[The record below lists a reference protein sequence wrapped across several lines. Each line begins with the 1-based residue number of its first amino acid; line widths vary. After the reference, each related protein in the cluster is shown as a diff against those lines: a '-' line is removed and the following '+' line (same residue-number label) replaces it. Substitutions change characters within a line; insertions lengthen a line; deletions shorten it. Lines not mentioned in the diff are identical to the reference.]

1 MSSPK
6 VKGKHLR
13 AANPDAALKGDAYSL
28 LSKRYKAM
36 FKPKEIR
43 AIAISSCPPIGSTFS
58 QIMNYNAIA
67 TRHRNAVLQAR
78 QDAEKAKYYFNGE
91 VLNRYECME
100 RIVMLVAEGMSLPE
114 IVEAVPGFPPVVEI
128 RKWEERH
135 PKFKEDMKLAEA
147 SRGELLNAERKRI
160 VMGAKLTDDK
170 DNVNAQIL
178 KLQASVLAEDA
189 AFCNKKFQPKSLTQ
203 HEDITERV
211 NRQEAYD
218 ELKRLLASNPELRD
232 VMKDLDEV
240 LEGEVVRDAIDDGGS
255 GE

>member
-13 AANPDAALKGDAYSL
+13 EANPDAALKGDAYSL

-170 DNVNAQIL
+170 DNVNAQVL

-240 LEGEVVRDAIDDGGS
+240 IEGEVVRDAIDDGVS

>member
-13 AANPDAALKGDAYSL
+13 AANPDAALKGDAYTL

-211 NRQEAYD
+211 NRQEALE
-218 ELKRLLASNPELRD
+218 ELKRLVANNPDIREI
-232 VMKDLDEV
+232 MKGIDEV
-240 LEGEVVRDAIDDGGS
+240 IDGEVVHDTL
-255 GE
+255 GEEPSE

>member
-13 AANPDAALKGDAYSL
+13 EANPDAALKGDAYSL

-147 SRGELLNAERKRI
+147 SRGELLNAERRRI

-170 DNVNAQIL
+170 DNVNAQVL

-189 AFCNKKFQPKSLTQ
+189 AFCNKRFQPKSLTQ
-203 HEDITERV
+203 HEDITARV
-211 NRQEAYD
+211 NRQEALE
-218 ELKRLLASNPELRD
+218 ELKRLIANNPDIREI
-232 VMKDLDEV
+232 MKGIDEV
-240 LEGEVVRDAIDDGGS
+240 IDGEVVHDTL
-255 GE
+255 GEEPSE